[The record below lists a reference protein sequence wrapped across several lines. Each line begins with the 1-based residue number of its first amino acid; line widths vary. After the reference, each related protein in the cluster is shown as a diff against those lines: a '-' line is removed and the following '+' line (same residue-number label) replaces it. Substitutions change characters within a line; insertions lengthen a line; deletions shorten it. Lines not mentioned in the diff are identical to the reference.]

1 MSPLDR
7 RQFLTTAAAAASA
20 AALGVGCAADTTTS
34 GPGTTAGRS
43 TSGTRP
49 LPDPASAPFD
59 TVVVLMMEN
68 RSFDHILG
76 WLPGADGK
84 QAGLTYRDAAGA
96 QHATYG
102 LAPDW
107 QGCGHV
113 GPDHDVPAMRTQWND
128 GANDGFLLTQPEG
141 DLYPIGYYTGQDLP
155 ILAALAQGYTACDNY
170 FASVMGPTWPN
181 RLYQL
186 CATTDV
192 THTGTFPRN
201 PSDPRPSQ
209 LQTTIFDRAK
219 AAGLSAGYYAI
230 EEPMTG
236 LFASK
241 RYDDISYPFEQ
252 FVTDAAAGKL
262 PNICFVD
269 PDFAIEE
276 LIDDLTNSMH
286 PSGSVQ
292 VGDVFLGEVHDILAK
307 SPQWERLVA
316 VINFDEGG
324 GFFDHVAPPR
334 VQDDTVLPAD
344 IEHKPDLTILG
355 GRVPAI
361 AVGPYA
367 PARVDHGGPYEH
379 CSILKMVEWR
389 WGLEPMTLRDRT
401 ANNLAATLDF
411 TTARDPISLPKY
423 GPEPVIDCRQ
433 R

>member
-7 RQFLTTAAAAASA
+7 RQFLASAAAAASA
-20 AALGVGCAADTTTS
+20 AALGVGCASDTTTA

-49 LPDPASAPFD
+49 LPDPSTAPFD

-68 RSFDHILG
+68 RSFDHVLG

-84 QAGLTYRDAAGA
+84 QADLTYRDAADHEQSTWA
-96 QHATYG
+96 

-107 QGCGHV
+107 QGCGYT
-113 GPDHDVPAMRTQWND
+113 GPEHGVQAMRTHWND

-141 DLYPIGYYTGQDLP
+141 DHYPIGYYTDRDLP
-155 ILAALAQGYTACDNY
+155 ILAALARGYTTYDNY
-170 FASVMGPTWPN
+170 FSSVMGPTWPN

-192 THTGTFPRN
+192 VETGTFPRN
-201 PSDPRPSQ
+201 PGDPRPSH

-219 AAGLSAGYYAI
+219 AAGLTAGYYAI

-241 RYDDISYPFEQ
+241 RYDDISYTFDR
-252 FVTDAAAGKL
+252 FRADAAAGTL

-276 LIDDLTNSMH
+276 LIDDQTNSMH

-292 VGDVFLGEVHDILAK
+292 VGDAFLGEVHDLLAQ

-316 VINFDEGG
+316 VVNFDEGG
-324 GFFDHVAPPR
+324 GFFDHVPPPR

-361 AVGPYA
+361 TISPFA
-367 PARVDHGGPYEH
+367 PAQVDHSGPYEH
-379 CSILKMVEWR
+379 CSVLKMMEWR

-411 TTARDPISLPKY
+411 TTRRDPISLPASD
-423 GPEPVIDCRQ
+423 PPRVVDCRD

>member
-1 MSPLDR
+1 MSPLNR
-7 RQFLTTAAAAASA
+7 RQFLGAAAGAAGA
-20 AALGVGCAADTTTS
+20 AAIGLSGCAADDT
-34 GPGTTAGRS
+34 TTAG
-43 TSGTRP
+43 GTTTEP
-49 LPDPASAPFD
+49 VTAGTVGLPNPADAPFD
-59 TVVVLMMEN
+59 TVVILMMEN
-68 RSFDHILG
+68 RSFDHFLG

-84 QAGLTYRDAAGA
+84 QAGLSYEDSQGNMHETYP
-96 QHATYG
+96 

-107 QGCGHV
+107 QGCDLQDPFHIWQ
-113 GPDHDVPAMRTQWND
+113 AMAEHWDD
-128 GANDGFLLTQPEG
+128 GKCDGFLKTQPVG
-141 DLYPIGYYTGQDLP
+141 DLFPIGYYGPTDLP
-155 ILAALAQGYTACDNY
+155 ILAALAQGYTTYDSY
-170 FASVMGPTWPN
+170 FSSMLGPTWPN

-192 THTGTFPRN
+192 VETGTFPRN
-201 PSDPRPSQ
+201 PGDPRPSH

-219 AAGLSAGYYAI
+219 AAGLTAGYYAI

-241 RYDDISYPFEQ
+241 RYDDISYTFDR
-252 FVTDAAAGKL
+252 FRADAAAGTL

-276 LIDDLTNSMH
+276 LIDDQTNSMH

-292 VGDVFLGEVHDILAK
+292 VGDAFLGEVHDLLAQ

-316 VINFDEGG
+316 VVNFDEGG
-324 GFFDHVAPPR
+324 GFFDHVPPPR

-361 AVGPYA
+361 TISPFAA
-367 PARVDHGGPYEH
+367 AQVDHSGPYEH
-379 CSILKMVEWR
+379 CSVLKMMEWR

-401 ANNLAATLDF
+401 ANNVGRLLVG
-411 TTARDPISLPKY
+411 L
-423 GPEPVIDCRQ
+423 EPLSRN
-433 R
+433 